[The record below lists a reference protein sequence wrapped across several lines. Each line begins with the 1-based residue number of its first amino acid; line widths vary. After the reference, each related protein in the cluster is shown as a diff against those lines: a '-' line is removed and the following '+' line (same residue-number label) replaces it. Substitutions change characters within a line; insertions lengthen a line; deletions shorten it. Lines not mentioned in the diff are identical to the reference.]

1 MSCKRTEQFYCS
13 TVDFCSVRFWKVT
26 RFNFYQIYLL
36 PALIV
41 LFKGIRYLCNYYHK
55 ARLCWALDS
64 LHFCNWLF
72 LSPIRHHK
80 VLMAKDQCAKWFHYI
95 QNPLPK
101 KEPRLWQRDT
111 HRNKQTHTQRAAHTH
126 TEVKSCTIISAG
138 NRKLTSLI
146 TLYKGWGSWCF
157 KVNAMALYCI

>member
-1 MSCKRTEQFYCS
+1 MSCKRTEQFS
-13 TVDFCSVRFWKVT
+13 RSIVDFCSVRFWKVT

-36 PALIV
+36 PALIIS
-41 LFKGIRYLCNYYHK
+41 FKVIRYVRNYYHK

-72 LSPIRHHK
+72 LSSIRSHK

-101 KEPRLWQRDT
+101 KEPQLRRRDT
-111 HRNKQTHTQRAAHTH
+111 RKQTNTYTVAHTH
-126 TEVKSCTIISAG
+126 IYSSGVMYDHISEQQ
-138 NRKLTSLI
+138 KIDFPYHT
-146 TLYKGWGSWCF
+146 
-157 KVNAMALYCI
+157 V